1 MTNVSKG
8 ELSTE
13 LAGVLTVWHE
23 DSHLP
28 WILDNFLRV
37 SLRLSQSS
45 FAVLLNGEKL
55 LKKAGGFLWKL
66 SAKDPSLFKNRS
78 PRKPGNKEPTA
89 SHPDPPPRTS
99 ARQAVFRAIS
109 YFEIKTWRPKGYKKI
124 CIQAPACPHRC
135 RWMHTLL
142 FLEPYQRSAFRTYF
156 PKAGVPIPPA
166 KQQIA
171 TSGLRLPTPL
181 KHAFLRTG

>member
-109 YFEIKTWRPKGYKKI
+109 YFEIKTWDQRGTKKYAYKLPLAHTDADGCTHCSFWSLIKGVLSELISPKLV
-124 CIQAPACPHRC
+124 CQ
-135 RWMHTLL
+135 
-142 FLEPYQRSAFRTYF
+142 F
-156 PKAGVPIPPA
+156 P
-166 KQQIA
+166 QQ
-171 TSGLRLPTPL
+171 SSR
-181 KHAFLRTG
+181 